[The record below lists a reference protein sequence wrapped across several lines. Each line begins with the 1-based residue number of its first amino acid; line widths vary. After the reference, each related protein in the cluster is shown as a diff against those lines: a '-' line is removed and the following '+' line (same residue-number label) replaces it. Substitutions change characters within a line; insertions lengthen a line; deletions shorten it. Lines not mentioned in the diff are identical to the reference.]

1 MIQKKMLQI
10 TNGVTIFLKE
20 HSYVFQISIYTKKSI
35 FQLLSKFYL
44 YLVQTPIEKKYIN
57 ALSKK
62 IWTNCVTTQERRNHL
77 GQLGFLRQLFYLLS
91 FWDFFLLNREQRSF
105 LEKVLYNQISLAS
118 AALATGCLIL
128 KRAFWIGSEG

>member
-77 GQLGFLRQLFYLLS
+77 GQLGFFFSIIS
-91 FWDFFLLNREQRSF
+91 FWDFFQLNREQRYF
-105 LEKVLYNQISLAS
+105 LEIDWSNQISLAS
-118 AALATGCLIL
+118 APLATSSVI
-128 KRAFWIGSEG
+128 APAIGKDLSR